1 MKTEIRRE
9 LSNIYLGN
17 QLLEEKETV
26 VHYSDGSFDI
36 LTPETISE
44 NEEDDE

>member
-1 MKTEIRRE
+1 MKTEIHRE

-26 VHYSDGSFDI
+26 VHYSDGSFEI
-36 LTPETISE
+36 LTPELTSKDE
-44 NEEDDE
+44 QEDE